1 LTNTCQGDGVNRMPH
16 EARRCSGNSHGL
28 GAFKRYAQP
37 IGNRLDHEPAPDT
50 AAREGVQREAQ
61 GVGR

>member
-1 LTNTCQGDGVNRMPH
+1 MPH
-16 EARRCSGNSHGL
+16 EARHLSSHRHGL

>member
-1 LTNTCQGDGVNRMPH
+1 MPH
-16 EARRCSGNSHGL
+16 EARHLSSHRHGL

-37 IGNRLDHEPAPDT
+37 IGDGLDHEPAPDA